1 MNRSGKYST
10 YAGSKEDFLKMFVK
24 NKITVMATVRSYEDG
39 NDFIK
44 ETKRDQNLLTQ
55 IRSISDLDSLA
66 DFTIVCGDREFKCHR
81 VLLASRS
88 TVFKAM
94 ILNDNFV
101 ETRQNSITIGE
112 ASPDMVEAM
121 LDFIYTGRV
130 PDDIQE
136 KAIDLINLADS
147 YDLQDLME
155 ICESSL
161 INNLTVEGVIETLI
175 AIDLHCP
182 NSQNRQKI
190 VDFIKEEATQ
200 VVKSSHWKEFVVKYP
215 DLVTEIVLSLS
226 LHTLKP

>member
-101 ETRQNSITIGE
+101 EIRQNSITIE
-112 ASPDMVEAM
+112 KTSPDMVEAM
-121 LDFIYTGRV
+121 LEFISTGHV

-136 KAIDLINLADS
+136 KAIDLIDLADS

-155 ICESSL
+155 FCESSL
-161 INNLTVEGVIETLI
+161 INNLTVEGVLETLI
-175 AIDLHCP
+175 AIDLHAP

-190 VDFIKEEATQ
+190 VAFIKEEAAE
-200 VVKSSHWKEFVVKYP
+200 VVKSSHWNEFVIKYP
-215 DLVTEIVLSLS
+215 DLDLITEIVLSLS
-226 LHTLKP
+226 LQTN